1 MSPLKSFAI
10 RSSATRAAKQAGYT
24 LDQIGIGETNG
35 RFYWFVKEATEVSEE
50 STEADIGYG
59 DKLEEDER
67 MEPDSTDIQIAQVEA
82 AVALGKKMAV
92 TEPAD
97 RMALAKEF
105 TKTFAPIGAQVEG
118 DVHSYYC
125 PHCGISL
132 ENGVGAHGDDV
143 NRQTVK
149 HEKYEFACLGCGGEF
164 GPEISVEVKKATTT
178 KAGAKKEHSTAE
190 RPCKKVWFIADDM
203 ITANPEV
210 KRKEILEAC
219 AKAGIAFYTAR
230 TQYHQWLGVRKEMA
244 EREAA
249 AAAK

>member
-1 MSPLKSFAI
+1 MSPLKSFAV

-82 AVALGKKMAV
+82 AVALGKK
-92 TEPAD
+92 
-97 RMALAKEF
+97 
-105 TKTFAPIGAQVEG
+105 
-118 DVHSYYC
+118 
-125 PHCGISL
+125 
-132 ENGVGAHGDDV
+132 
-143 NRQTVK
+143 
-149 HEKYEFACLGCGGEF
+149 
-164 GPEISVEVKKATTT
+164 KATTT

-230 TQYHQWLGVRKEMA
+230 TQYQQWLGVRKEMA